1 MKPINGILAA
11 AVSSLFLFNL
21 PTAAM
26 ASSFQIYEAFSDDSE
41 IELVCVHPSGY
52 RAFYKNGNKVDA
64 PSSELNLDALFGAA
78 SASGKTDHGELF
90 ILNEGGV
97 ANCQV
102 EIEAVKAT
110 VYE

>member
-26 ASSFQIYEAFSDDSE
+26 ASNFQIYEAFSDDSE
-41 IELVCVHPSGY
+41 IELLCVDPSAY
-52 RAFYKNGNKVDA
+52 RAFYNDGNTVDA
-64 PSSELNLDALFGAA
+64 PVAELDLDALFGAA

-90 ILNEGGV
+90 ILDESGIS
-97 ANCQV
+97 NCQV
-102 EIEAVKAT
+102 EIDAVKAT